1 LKETSPMNLIYK
13 HAAKLT
19 ALWFVFIFVLCA
31 TPGQFIPSSNW
42 LELLSVDKLIHA
54 FIFFVLTSLSFLTAI
69 KFKQSAFMLTLC
81 VLLSIIYGAA
91 LEWMQ
96 ANYFSNRSA
105 DWQDVVANTLGCLL
119 ALLTLKKLRTI
130 SFQSRNN
137 V

>member
-1 LKETSPMNLIYK
+1 MKRIYTN
-13 HAAKLT
+13 AGKLT

-31 TPGQFIPSSNW
+31 TPGQYIPSSNW

-54 FIFFVLTSLSFLTAI
+54 FIFFVLSTLSFLTAI
-69 KFKQSAFMLTLC
+69 KYKQSDIVLTLC
-81 VLLSIIYGAA
+81 VLLCIIYGAA

-105 DWQDVVANTLGCLL
+105 DWQDMIANTLGCLL

>member
-1 LKETSPMNLIYK
+1 LKETSLMKPIYK

-42 LELLSVDKLIHA
+42 LELLNVDKLIHA
-54 FIFFVLTSLSFLTAI
+54 FIFFVLSALSFLTAI
-69 KFKQSAFMLTLC
+69 KFKQSAFILKLC
-81 VLLSIIYGAA
+81 VLLCITYGVA

-105 DWQDVVANTLGCLL
+105 DWQDIIANSFGCLL
-119 ALLTLKKLRTI
+119 ALFFLKKIRQMCVQYSI
-130 SFQSRNN
+130 